1 MKNTLFCQFT
11 HIYNIYSDIWL
22 YAIHW
27 HVYLYKSTLTV
38 INHLNTQYSQMRLGI
53 ASVGFTRFYIVY
65 HFQIYIQTQCN
76 EIVKRT
82 GDSHHDLCRD
92 TDGFFMGRLRHILQ
106 LEKNYMYQ
114 LCSGMEMIEY
124 NRLPKIPCVPN
135 GFWFKDFFQKM
146 VILGFWPHP
155 MILAV
160 FHTRNSK

>member
-1 MKNTLFCQFT
+1 
-11 HIYNIYSDIWL
+11 
-22 YAIHW
+22 
-27 HVYLYKSTLTV
+27 
-38 INHLNTQYSQMRLGI
+38 MRLGI

-92 TDGFFMGRLRHILQ
+92 TDGFFMGRLSHILQ

-114 LCSGMEMIEY
+114 LCSGMEMIEN

-135 GFWFKDFFQKM
+135 GF
-146 VILGFWPHP
+146 
-155 MILAV
+155 
-160 FHTRNSK
+160 